1 MLYEPHI
8 IWFEQADIYQS
19 LPVNLYNKS
28 AKLESLRMNGVMTIL
43 TAATGGQITV
53 VATSQSFLGVHSF
66 GSSAH
71 SATIVTDA
79 LNRRAIDAPHV

>member
-1 MLYEPHI
+1 
-8 IWFEQADIYQS
+8 
-19 LPVNLYNKS
+19 
-28 AKLESLRMNGVMTIL
+28 MNEVITIL

-79 LNRRAIDAPHV
+79 LKRRAIDAPHV